1 MNTAHNT
8 LIQFL
13 HARPEFSLLVD
24 KHKSKDDWHV
34 GLIDKNLVEMQ
45 EYGYG
50 PSYEAACA
58 NLAAQLPKL

>member
-13 HARPEFSLLVD
+13 HDRPEFSLVIERAN
-24 KHKSKDDWHV
+24 DDWYV
-34 GLIDKNLVEMQ
+34 GLASKKSDAMRK
-45 EYGYG
+45 YGYG

-58 NLAAQLPKL
+58 SVAAQLHTL

>member
-13 HARPEFSLLVD
+13 HARPEFSLVIERAN
-24 KHKSKDDWHV
+24 DDWYV
-34 GLIDKNLVEMQ
+34 GLASKKSDAMRK
-45 EYGYG
+45 YGYG
-50 PSYEAACA
+50 ISYEAACA

>member
-1 MNTAHNT
+1 MPTAHNT

-13 HARPEFSLLVD
+13 HDRPEFSLLVD

-34 GLIDKNLVEMQ
+34 GLIGKNLVKLWG
-45 EYGYG
+45 YGYG
-50 PSYEAACA
+50 SSYEAACA